1 MASLTD
7 CQKSPVQPRMCRQ
20 AGRFVLFRVDGDLLP
35 PLFLVLQLGV
45 QIGVHPLEA
54 GQHPLDLLAG
64 VLHLLLGLADVVQ
77 HCPVGEQIVKK

>member
-35 PLFLVLQLGV
+35 PLFFVLQLGV

-54 GQHPLDLLAG
+54 GQHPLDLLA
-64 VLHLLLGLADVVQ
+64 VSFTCSWAWLMWSSTAQSVNRLS
-77 HCPVGEQIVKK
+77 KK